1 MRLCDATAARG
12 AALVDAEGETVD
24 YAGCLEPFEI
34 RVVAAEW
41 RLMLTALAE
50 QPTLSEGAQEILYR
64 GSRRSFA
71 VVSMQDGYALVI
83 ELSRTSLRLS
93 PRAISEALR
102 TLALEA
108 GLPHNPTLRAGREPW
123 TRIDVRCDE
132 PGRRPTAI
140 WLSGGWR
147 PIVVLGRFAESEP
160 GHRTVGYRCRLG
172 DSTELTLIREPLGI
186 WYADEIPHVPPL

>member
-41 RLMLTALAE
+41 RLMLAALAE

-64 GSRRSFA
+64 GSKRSFA

-108 GLPHNPTLRAGREPW
+108 GLPNNPTPPGSMSGVTRTGGALRRFGFRAGGGQLSCWVALPSRNQDIAPSA
-123 TRIDVRCDE
+123 IAAAS
-132 PGRRPTAI
+132 GTA
-140 WLSGGWR
+140 
-147 PIVVLGRFAESEP
+147 PN
-160 GHRTVGYRCRLG
+160 
-172 DSTELTLIREPLGI
+172 
-186 WYADEIPHVPPL
+186 